1 MCFQDELNSLVFWAA
16 GGVARSSQNPLAMLL
31 ARALPAAQNPARLKL
46 TLKANWNYKDT
57 RVSVVGCPKVHGE
70 GADTIEPVFGVAPG
84 V

>member
-1 MCFQDELNSLVFWAA
+1 
-16 GGVARSSQNPLAMLL
+16 MLL